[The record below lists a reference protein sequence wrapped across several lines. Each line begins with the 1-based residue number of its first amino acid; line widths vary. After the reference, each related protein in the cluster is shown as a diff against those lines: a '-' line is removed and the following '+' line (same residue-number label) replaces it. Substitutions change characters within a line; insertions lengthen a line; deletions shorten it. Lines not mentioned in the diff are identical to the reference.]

1 MGVCL
6 SYFSLTTPTDDID
19 EILGPPQNYA
29 YTEIPPTPTITP
41 QTPTERG
48 LSKIVSQRPSKRR
61 ASIVAQMQ
69 PTESTPLLPVISDS
83 NCEAATA
90 GEESDEEG
98 GDHDNVK
105 LDESSVPKYQN
116 PFPDINVEL
125 FYQHSREMSA
135 HQAKNFFWLRSYWE
149 TVSAGLRPDPW
160 IEKVDTEYISLRS
173 LHHLLTLDH
182 PEEILHYLSWFTRN
196 HKILSQ
202 VADQHLKRLL

>member
-6 SYFSLTTPTDDID
+6 SYLSLATPTDDID
-19 EILGPPQNYA
+19 EILGPPQNYT

-61 ASIVAQMQ
+61 ASIVVQIQ

-83 NCEAATA
+83 NCEAAETPNA
-90 GEESDEEG
+90 REESDDEG
-98 GDHDNVK
+98 ADHE
-105 LDESSVPKYQN
+105 LDEPSISTYHN
-116 PFPDINVEL
+116 PFPDINVEP
-125 FYQHSREMSA
+125 FYLHSREMSS
-135 HQAKNFFWLRSYWE
+135 HQAKNLFWLRSYWE
-149 TVSAGLRPDPW
+149 SVSAGLRPGPW
-160 IEKVDTEYISLRS
+160 IEKVDTEFICLRS
-173 LHHLLTLDH
+173 LHHLSTLDQ

-196 HKILSQ
+196 NKILSQ